1 MSFKK
6 KIKKVPA
13 DKVQKVE
20 KVVKKTEAVKK

>member
-13 DKVQKVE
+13 DKVKKTE
-20 KVVKKTEAVKK
+20 KVVKK